1 MFLEQ
6 LAAMRGGARGIALS
20 TLARIF
26 GNQLSGRSR
35 LCQSTHSSVAGRQR
49 SDEPNL

>member
-6 LAAMRGGARGIALS
+6 LAAMRGRARGIALS
-20 TLARIF
+20 IARVF

-35 LCQSTHSSVAGRQR
+35 LCQSTHSSVAGWQR
-49 SDEPNL
+49 SDELNL